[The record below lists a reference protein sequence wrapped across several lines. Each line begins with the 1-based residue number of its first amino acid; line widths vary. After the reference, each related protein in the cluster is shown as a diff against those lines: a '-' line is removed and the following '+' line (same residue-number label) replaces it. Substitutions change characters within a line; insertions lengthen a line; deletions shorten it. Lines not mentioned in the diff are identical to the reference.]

1 MHALFLFIHSLLRWV
16 VLLAGFYAV
25 AAAFGRRDARPGRW
39 FAISLDIQ
47 VLLGLILYW
56 LSPIT
61 SGAIGNMGEAMQNR
75 VVRFWA
81 VEHVTSM
88 IVAVALAHVGVARA
102 RKGKGGAAVLFLLA
116 LLAILAGIPWP
127 FMPYGRPLI
136 PAP

>member
-1 MHALFLFIHSLLRWV
+1 MHALFLFIHSLFRWV

-47 VLLGLILYW
+47 LLIGLILYW

-61 SGAIGNMGEAMQNR
+61 SGAVSDMAAAMQNR
-75 VVRFWA
+75 VVRFWT
-81 VEHVTSM
+81 VEHATSM
-88 IVAVALAHVGVARA
+88 ILALVLAHIGVARA

-127 FMPYGRPLI
+127 FMPYGRPLV
-136 PAP
+136 PMP

>member
-1 MHALFLFIHSLLRWV
+1 L

-25 AAAFGRRDARPGRW
+25 AAAFARRDARPGRW
-39 FAISLDIQ
+39 FAISLDVQ
-47 VLLGLILYW
+47 VLIGLILYW

-75 VVRFWA
+75 IVRFWA

-88 IVAVALAHVGVARA
+88 IVAVALAHIGVARA

-127 FMPYGRPLI
+127 FMPYGRPLL
-136 PAP
+136 PAG